1 MRQNALYYSV
11 SSSFENA
18 QITAQT
24 RIISEW
30 ASRTK
35 AKEKQ
40 MTAQHILL
48 VEDEIKL
55 ARFIELELQS
65 EGYRVT
71 VAHDGMSGL
80 SLVRESEPDLA
91 ILDWMMPGLTGLE
104 LCRRL
109 RSTGI
114 KIPVILLTAK
124 DEVGDRVTGLDAG
137 ADDYLVK
144 PFSIE
149 ELLARIRA
157 HLRRTQETDTDL
169 LQFEDLSLNR
179 RTREVHRGQRSI
191 DLTAKEFDLLQYL
204 MSHPRQV
211 FTREQILE
219 NIWGY
224 DFLGD
229 SNIIE
234 VYVRY
239 LRLKLEH
246 DSEKRLI
253 HTARGVG
260 YSLRE

>member
-1 MRQNALYYSV
+1 
-11 SSSFENA
+11 
-18 QITAQT
+18 
-24 RIISEW
+24 
-30 ASRTK
+30 
-35 AKEKQ
+35 

-91 ILDWMMPGLTGLE
+91 ILDWMMPGLTGVE

-109 RSTGI
+109 RATGI

-239 LRLKLEH
+239 LRLKLEQE
-246 DSEKRLI
+246 SEKRLI

>member
-1 MRQNALYYSV
+1 
-11 SSSFENA
+11 
-18 QITAQT
+18 
-24 RIISEW
+24 
-30 ASRTK
+30 
-35 AKEKQ
+35 

-91 ILDWMMPGLTGLE
+91 ILDWMMPGLTGVE

-239 LRLKLEH
+239 LRLKLEQG
-246 DSEKRLI
+246 SEKRLI